1 MCTTTKLEF
10 YVKTYFLEDSALV
23 CNKVKLQTS
32 SHKKKHKKK
41 RITKKVYKNCGSVKS
56 SFHLC
61 GMNKGSVSKINAKDI
76 PKKKVHIKEQKT
88 EWGKY
93 CLYKD
98 NINH

>member
-1 MCTTTKLEF
+1 MQQSEVTDLIP
-10 YVKTYFLEDSALV
+10 
-23 CNKVKLQTS
+23 Q
-32 SHKKKHKKK
+32 KKKHKKK